1 MKNLK
6 TKLKSFTLL
15 ILLTGVSFYAQSQ
28 EADKATA
35 ALLSIESKGLI
46 NNSESVSYMVRL
58 EMDKAN
64 IYSIM
69 DKYDMAEMIKKS
81 EIDVTNCYGKN
92 CIVAAG
98 KSLGVQKM
106 IAGNMERFGEK
117 IIITLKVIDVKT
129 ETIEKQ
135 NTIEYQNLQ
144 LELQRM
150 IAISV
155 QKLVGLTPDQEIVNL
170 LIKYDAPISSP
181 QTQIKLSGPRMG
193 SSMTFGD
200 AGVVLTNPES
210 EGGFNMYPANFQIGW
225 QFEKQYISA
234 GNFQALVEFIPM
246 IGGLESGSFIPS
258 TTFLNGFRMGK
269 VGWELAFGPN
279 LKIVKKADGY
289 WDNRETVGDKK
300 WHLENEWTPA
310 AGDNP
315 NTIENRLDSRGKAK
329 LSTSLFIGMGRT
341 FKSGYLNIP
350 VNIYVLPRKEGTIAG
365 FSFGFN
371 IYKKPKSY

>member
-6 TKLKSFTLL
+6 AQLKSLTLL

-28 EADKATA
+28 AADKATA

-81 EIDVTNCYGKN
+81 EIDVANCYGKN

-129 ETIEKQ
+129 ETVEKQ

-144 LELQRM
+144 PELQRM

-170 LIKYDAPISSP
+170 LINYDAPISTP

-269 VGWELAFGPN
+269 AGWELAFGPN

-300 WHLENEWTPA
+300 WHLDNEWKPA
-310 AGDNP
+310 DGINP
-315 NTIENRLDSRGKAK
+315 NTIENRLDSRGEAQ

-350 VNIYVLPRKEGTIAG
+350 VNLYVLPRKEGSIAG

-371 IYKKPKSY
+371 IYKKPKSL